1 MCSDCWQHTHD
12 SLSATSGSSSA
23 SGIDSTDWAEHDD
36 AERDEA
42 PDDAGVRT
50 ADGCSGDRG
59 VCGAELSQSAE
70 WFRFL
75 GVGIGEPS
83 PERGE
88 PRAERNVR
96 DFGEGRGEGGVA
108 LCFSTAARAA
118 SSVARSNASTCRHA
132 ADSCKGRFDRVAWL
146 PCRTGF

>member
-12 SLSATSGSSSA
+12 SLSFTSGSSSA
-23 SGIDSTDWAEHDD
+23 SGIDSTDCAEHDD
-36 AERDEA
+36 TERDDA
-42 PDDAGVRT
+42 PDAGGVRT
-50 ADGCSGDRG
+50 AGDCSGDRG
-59 VCGAELSQSAE
+59 VCGAELSQSTE
-70 WFRFL
+70 WFRLL
-75 GVGIGEPS
+75 GVLS

-88 PRAERNVR
+88 PRAERNVER

-132 ADSCKGRFDRVAWL
+132 ADSCKGRFDRMSHGL